1 MKFLNNENDKR
12 PIIYIGFGSIIVPDP
27 DEVTRIIT
35 DAVMKADVRAVV
47 SKGWSSRMQDKAQGL
62 ETNEASI
69 QDRKSQDE
77 TVQVHNEFPDTIYWV
92 KSVPHDW
99 LFPMMAGVVHHGGAG
114 TTAAGLRAGI
124 PTVVKPFFGDQFFW
138 GERLEEMNI
147 GLCLKE
153 MSVESLSNAVKT
165 IIADESM
172 KKTARL
178 VGEKIRAVSI
188 RQILCIEERN
198 QKFCMAV
205 VILIHR

>member
-1 MKFLNNENDKR
+1 LNKQDDKR

-27 DEVTRIIT
+27 EEVTRTIAE
-35 DAVMKADVRAVV
+35 AVLKADVRAIV

-77 TVQVHNEFPDTIYWV
+77 TLPVHNEFPDTIYWV

-99 LFPMMAGVVHHGGAG
+99 LFPKMSGVVHHGGAG

-138 GERLEEMNI
+138 GERLEEMGI

-153 MSVESLSNAVKT
+153 MSVDLLSSAIKT
-165 IIADESM
+165 ITTDESM

-178 VGEKIRAVSI
+178 VGEKIRAVSTHANNPF
-188 RQILCIEERN
+188 LSVEERN
-198 QKFCMAV
+198 TSCKC
-205 VILIHR
+205 

>member
-124 PTVVKPFFGDQFFW
+124 PTVVKPFFADQFFW